1 LKKAQSVTGPPDQCF
16 AAFLVFLPLCL
27 ALPAPFLVLPL
38 IDFAPCLAFLA
49 TRMADSCV
57 LGKGPANP
65 GIGGARSRISA
76 LNATNG
82 RLPSSTLDA
91 VQTLRILLPRCQS
104 PHWVGRAC
112 QTWDAANSG
121 PPGVCPRWS
130 ASCRTAPSGRGEP
143 LGEDDRVARHWLGGA
158 DVPGDARGQLGQ
170 RGRTVKAT
178 FQLSL
183 SGGVTRY
190 VWAGGTPGRLGGERG
205 GLPLARTTVRRTCH
219 SAALSP
225 GVSGGCCRAHAE
237 GRNSTLRPTRRI
249 LNPAQRTR

>member
-1 LKKAQSVTGPPDQCF
+1 MCRSPSWR
-16 AAFLVFLPLCL
+16 PLH
-27 ALPAPFLVLPL
+27 
-38 IDFAPCLAFLA
+38 
-49 TRMADSCV
+49 
-57 LGKGPANP
+57 
-65 GIGGARSRISA
+65 GIPVSIS
-76 LNATNG
+76 G
-82 RLPSSTLDA
+82 IPSTLSPVLSAEDPKGSA
-91 VQTLRILLPRCQS
+91 VRKTGGTSVQTLRILLPRCQS